1 MITADQIVA
10 HLVGDFVLQSDWMAN
25 QKYNRSLATLAH
37 AGFYMLPFLLLTTS
51 PSALAVIGGTHFLI
65 DRFRLARYVIWL
77 RNLPWPK
84 SASWAEC
91 RETGFNPGVPPYLSA
106 WLLIIVDNTMHILI
120 NAAAIR
126 YLG

>member
-25 QKYNRSLATLAH
+25 QKSSRSLATFAH
-37 AGFYMLPFLLLTTS
+37 ASFYVIPFLFLTTS
-51 PSALAVIGGTHFLI
+51 PAALAVIGGAHFII

-77 RNLPWPK
+77 RNLPWPRRAPW
-84 SASWAEC
+84 SEC
-91 RETGFNPGVPPYLSA
+91 RETGFTSGIPPFLSA

-120 NAAAIR
+120 NGTAIR